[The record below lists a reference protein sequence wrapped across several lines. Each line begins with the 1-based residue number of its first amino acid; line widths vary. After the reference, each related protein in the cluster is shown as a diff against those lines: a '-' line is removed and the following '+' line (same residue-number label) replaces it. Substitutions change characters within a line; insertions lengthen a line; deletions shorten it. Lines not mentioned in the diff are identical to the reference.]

1 MLGLWGAH
9 APTYLL
15 VLVTA
20 TPLSFA
26 LPICL
31 MPLAWARR
39 FTWRVPEDTHL
50 ALYFGRCLGAFAL
63 VFEALLLRAALTGDG
78 LLWGCQMLLMV
89 SASMVV
95 VHLWGAVQ
103 RVQPW
108 IETLEI
114 GLYGGLFGLTLLFY
128 PVT

>member
-9 APTYLL
+9 APSFLL
-15 VLVTA
+15 VLVLGT
-20 TPLSFA
+20 TLSFA

-31 MPLAWARR
+31 CPLAWARR

-63 VFEALLLRAALTGDG
+63 VFEAVLLRAALTGEA
-78 LLWGCQMLLMV
+78 LPWCFQQLLMV
-89 SASMVV
+89 AGAMVL
-95 VHLWGAVQ
+95 VHVWGAVQ

-114 GLYGGLFGLTLLFY
+114 GLYGALFVLSLLFY
-128 PVT
+128 PST